1 MHRARWSRGVVA
13 TLMVAGICAVHLGA
27 APAASAEVV
36 ELGCEVTVSG
46 APLDLAVSVDT
57 EDAAFSGYDD
67 GDLLALHSVDGSFT
81 DVPAPADELGTSP
94 ICAVEVQRDGGVLSF
109 GAPGWMWCTQY
120 GVDAC
125 VGGPG
130 TDAGDIADVLQPD
143 DPAVLPDA
151 STRLSVEEKS
161 RLVVWATLGARE
173 DGVTEQAELIAWQ
186 NRVWCI
192 TDGESDIP
200 DTVPGPY
207 VPDEPST
214 ADCAGFRTWLKA
226 EVLPFL
232 ADADASISIA
242 VDGPT
247 STTTNEVLRFRLT
260 STVPTVRIGVNEEL
274 PGDICPEDT
283 SGATL
288 TDSVVTMTP
297 GSTVLLCALSEKV
310 ADYTLIGGADLLV
323 GDSSGQAFRFDDA
336 GCQVM
341 LTSDS
346 TLEQLASDTIVL
358 SWTAAAPTPRATPGT
373 GNAAPARAQ
382 PLAFVG

>member
-1 MHRARWSRGVVA
+1 MVMGVCV
-13 TLMVAGICAVHLGA
+13 VQLGV

-36 ELGCEVTVSG
+36 NLGCDVTVGG
-46 APLDLAVSVDT
+46 APVALDVAVDT
-57 EDAAFSGYDD
+57 DDPALDGYGT
-67 GDLLALHSVDGSFT
+67 GDLLALHSVDGPLSA
-81 DVPAPADELGTSP
+81 VPAPADELGTSP
-94 ICAVEVQRDGGVLSF
+94 ICAVEVQRDAGGVLSF
-109 GAPGWMWCTQY
+109 AEPGWMWCMQY
-120 GVDAC
+120 EVDAC

-130 TDAGDIADVLQPD
+130 TDQGDVAAVLQPD

-151 STRLSVEEKS
+151 STRLSIEQKS
-161 RLVVWATLGARE
+161 QLVVWATMAPRE

-186 NRVWCI
+186 NRIWCI

-200 DTVPGPY
+200 ATVPGPY
-207 VPDEPST
+207 VPDDPST
-214 ADCAGFRTWLKA
+214 GDCAGFRTWLQA
-226 EVLPFL
+226 NVLPFF
-232 ADADASISIA
+232 ADADDSISITI
-242 VDGPT
+242 DGP
-247 STTTNEVLRFRLT
+247 STTTTNDVLRFRLT

-288 TDSVVTMTP
+288 ADSVVTMTP

-310 ADYTLIGGADLLV
+310 ADYTLVGSAELVV
-323 GDSSGQAFRFDDA
+323 GDSAGQAFRFDDA

-358 SWTAAAPTPRATPGT
+358 SWTAAPPRPSATPDSGR
-373 GNAAPARAQ
+373 AAPSRAQ